1 MFTKEIFFINAIK
14 QNNQLKVESKKYFNA
29 KEQKSSSS
37 TFLVEGDILP
47 DKIVQRINAWQREHS
62 FSYISTILLSDTTKL
77 VPKELSSKIKDC
89 EVVSF
94 DNKYNIVVLKSTL
107 FETKNYFAKT
117 GVDFIYSAFHI
128 INLHIQKHKSKNE
141 LLLFIY
147 SNRAYILIVDKNSQI
162 VYNEVADLLSFDAVR
177 RSHFY
182 EDDLEGQKLYDE
194 LYYLELVEL
203 LQKILKDF
211 KQKHKDTFVQK
222 ISVLFTLRNLTKEQL
237 SSLSQE
243 FMVKVDDYAIDIDE
257 ELFKLSQYS
266 LNQKS
271 FIKPRKKRVRKDPRY
286 IILVILFAA
295 LFYGAYQIYLII
307 DFRNIALKLNLI
319 ETKELVLESLPNHIL
334 NNDTKEQRIKAIFK
348 SIPNSVKINKF
359 VLDQDDKLELKVIAK
374 NNESLL
380 VLSKALRTIYSIVE
394 VKKSNKKQ
402 QSNFEASIIAED
414 EFELKDI
421 EYKIFT
427 KDYLQDEEFDIKS
440 ILEQL
445 RILLGENSK
454 VKYVSRYDAFKV
466 DIFSFRVNTIIK
478 EPREFFKLLADINNE
493 LYSITLANPI
503 VMESTK
509 LGIEVEFILEFN
521 QLKKEKVLTN
531 D

>member
-1 MFTKEIFFINAIK
+1 MFTKETFFINAIK
-14 QNNQLKVESKKYFNA
+14 QNNQLKVESKKYFNT

-47 DKIVQRINAWQREHS
+47 DEIVQRINAWQREHS

-89 EVVSF
+89 EIVSF
-94 DNKYNIVVLKSTL
+94 DNTYDIVVLKSTL

-141 LLLFIY
+141 LLFFIY
-147 SNRAYILIVDKNSQI
+147 NNKAYILIVDKNSQI
-162 VYNEVADLLSFDAVR
+162 IYNAVVDLLSFDAVK

-211 KQKHKDTFVQK
+211 KQKHKDAFVQK

-257 ELFKLSQYS
+257 ELFKLSQYN
-266 LNQKS
+266 LNQES

-286 IILVILFAA
+286 IILVILFAV
-295 LFYGAYQIYLII
+295 LFYGAYQIYLMI

-319 ETKELVLESLPNHIL
+319 ETKELVLETLPNHIL

-359 VLDQDDKLELKVIAK
+359 VLDQDDKLELRVLAK

-394 VKKSNKKQ
+394 VKKLNKKQ

-414 EFELKDI
+414 ELELKDI

-445 RILLGENSK
+445 RILLSENSK

-466 DIFSFRVNTIIK
+466 DIFSFRVNTIVK
-478 EPREFFKLLADINNE
+478 EPKEFFKLLEDINNE